1 MCLACIDYHDKQ
13 PLKHKEQKM
22 CTVTNITWHSAS
34 SKKKT
39 HNGCT
44 VIFYFSWRHLM
55 RMLFTI
61 LGWQWDYLVSL
72 LGLNNSAN
80 LVSEIGPTFQKLTL
94 LF

>member
-1 MCLACIDYHDKQ
+1 
-13 PLKHKEQKM
+13 
-22 CTVTNITWHSAS
+22 
-34 SKKKT
+34 
-39 HNGCT
+39 
-44 VIFYFSWRHLM
+44 M